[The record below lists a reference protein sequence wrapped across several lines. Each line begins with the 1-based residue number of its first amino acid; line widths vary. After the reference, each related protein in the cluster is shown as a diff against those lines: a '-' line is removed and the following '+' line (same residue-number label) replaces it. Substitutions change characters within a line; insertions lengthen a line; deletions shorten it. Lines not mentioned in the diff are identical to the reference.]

1 MTNKGIVAIVG
12 SPNVG
17 KSTIFNR
24 MVGERHAIVDDEAG
38 ITRDRLYG
46 TAEWLGNKFSVIDT
60 GGIEVKNTT
69 FQVEIRAQA
78 EIAIEEADVIV
89 FVTDGKLGVTNDDR
103 AVAKILNRSKK
114 KVILAVNKIDGGANI
129 ADAQEFYSLG
139 LGHPMVVSGAHGIGL
154 GDLMNEIIKFLPD
167 VEEKKEEDKI
177 VFSLIGRPNVG
188 KSSLA
193 NAILNQERVIVSNV
207 SGTTR
212 DSIDTAFKRNGKDY
226 VVIDTAGLK
235 KRGKIYESID
245 KYSAI
250 RALKAI
256 ERSEIVVLV
265 LDGDQ
270 GITDQDKHVIQ
281 YACDLHKAII
291 ICVNKWDLVNK
302 STNTMSDFTKRIRNE
317 YKFLDYA
324 PVIYLSALKKQR
336 LDTLFDALEQVH
348 EAYYTRIQTSVL
360 NEVLQ
365 DAQIM
370 NQAPDFNGGRLKI
383 YFGSQV
389 DVAPPCIVLFV
400 NNPDFMHFSY
410 KRYID
415 NRLRETFNFEGTPI
429 NIQTRMKKRKG
440 KINSHEKD

>member
-103 AVAKILNRSKK
+103 AVAKILNKSKK

-302 STNTMSDFTKRIRNE
+302 STNTMSDFTKKIRNE

-336 LDTLFDALEQVH
+336 LDTLFDALEMVH

-429 NIQTRMKKRKG
+429 NIQTRMKKERKS
-440 KINSHEKD
+440 NLQ

>member
-302 STNTMSDFTKRIRNE
+302 STNTMSDFTKKIRNE

-336 LDTLFDALEQVH
+336 LDTLFDALEMVH

-429 NIQTRMKKRKG
+429 NIQTRMKKG
-440 KINSHEKD
+440 KEK

>member
-103 AVAKILNRSKK
+103 AVAKILNKSKK

-154 GDLMNEIIKFLPD
+154 GDLMNEIITFLPD

-188 KSSLA
+188 KSSLV

-302 STNTMSDFTKRIRNE
+302 STNTMSEFTKKIRNE

-336 LDTLFDALEQVH
+336 LDTLFDALEMVH

-429 NIQTRMKKRKG
+429 NIQTRMKKG
-440 KINSHEKD
+440 KEK